1 MPAEI
6 YLASLSP
13 RRRELLHQ
21 IGVAH
26 ESVRVEVDET
36 PRPGEAPAEYV
47 LRLALAKADAGL
59 DATRDRS
66 RRLPLLAADT
76 AVVVDGDILGKPED
90 EAQALAMMRR
100 LSGRSH
106 KVLTGVAL
114 IDAERNSRL
123 SISRVS
129 FRPVSDDEAKAY
141 WQTGEPAD
149 KAGGYAIQGCGA
161 VFISRLEGSFSGVMG
176 LPLFETAELLRK
188 AGIKDGIGIR

>member
-1 MPAEI
+1 MPAKI
-6 YLASLSP
+6 YLVSLSP

-47 LRLALAKADAGL
+47 MRLALAKANAGL
-59 DATRDRS
+59 EATRDRN

-76 AVVVDGDILGKPED
+76 AVVIDGDILGKPAD
-90 EAQALAMMRR
+90 EAQAVAMMRR

-114 IDAERNSRL
+114 IDAERDSRL

-129 FRPVSDDEAKAY
+129 FRPVSEDEAKTY

-149 KAGGYAIQGCGA
+149 KAGGYAIQGRGA

-176 LPLFETAELLRK
+176 LPLFETAELLRT
-188 AGIKDGIGIR
+188 AGIKGSKGTR